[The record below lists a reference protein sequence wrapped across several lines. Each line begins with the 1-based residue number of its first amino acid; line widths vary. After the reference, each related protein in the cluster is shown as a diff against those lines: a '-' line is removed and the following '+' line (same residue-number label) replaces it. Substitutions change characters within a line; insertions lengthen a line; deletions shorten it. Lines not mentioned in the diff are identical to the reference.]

1 MEISWAELQCKEVI
15 RITDGC
21 RLGYPGDL
29 EVDLDQGTVL
39 ALIIPGKRR
48 FFGLFGREADQ
59 KIPWGLIHR
68 FGDDIILVDDTPV
81 PSIPKDLS

>member
-1 MEISWAELQCKEVI
+1 MDISWDELRFKEVI

-29 EVDLDQGTVL
+29 EVDLDQGTLL

-48 FFGLFGREADQ
+48 FLGLFGREADQ
-59 KIPWGLIHR
+59 KIPWGLIRR
-68 FGDDIILVDDTPV
+68 FGDDIILVDDASA
-81 PSIPKDLS
+81 PSIPADLN